1 MMVEVTFSNYAS
13 LLYNGARII
22 YDNRVCVVES
32 DSEWN
37 GGFKI
42 NGRSIR
48 NILEEFDVLLIKECK

>member
-1 MMVEVTFSNYAS
+1 MIEVTFSNYTS

-22 YDNRVCVVES
+22 YGNRVGVVES
-32 DSEWN
+32 DSGWN

-48 NILEEFDVLLIKECK
+48 NILEEFDVILIRECK